1 MGLRRHWNRFLNW
14 LIPGRR
20 SRLISEIMKRDQEL
34 GLYDEWKN
42 VTFPLS
48 KGAMNAIVRNEN
60 KPCCGDWDGFGKC
73 KCNRK

>member
-1 MGLRRHWNRFLNW
+1 
-14 LIPGRR
+14 
-20 SRLISEIMKRDQEL
+20 MKRDQEL